1 MTARRSRETTSRSKV
16 ESTVSNNAGIAARMR
31 LDGRVALVTG
41 GAGHLGVAVG
51 RALAEL
57 GAAVGLT
64 DRDETS
70 ISTAA
75 ESIRG
80 VTTSRI
86 AVFEA
91 DLDDEVAVR
100 ALPRR
105 VVNEL
110 DKLDILVNCAA
121 MVGTDASEG
130 WATPFAEQVV
140 GPWELALR
148 INLTAPFLLS
158 QSAAPHLKASSKG
171 SIVNV
176 GSIYG
181 SVGPD
186 WRLYDG
192 TGSGNPAGYAAS
204 KGGLAQ
210 LTRWLA
216 TTLAPEIRVNMVS
229 PGGIFRGHTEPF
241 LKRYVERTP
250 LRRMGTE
257 VEVAGVVAMLAG
269 DLCSYVTGQDVLVDG
284 GWTAW

>member
-1 MTARRSRETTSRSKV
+1 VTARCTGKGGQDSKPG
-16 ESTVSNNAGIAARMR
+16 SIPADAGVAARMR

-51 RALAEL
+51 KALAEL
-57 GAAVGLT
+57 GAAVALS
-64 DRDETS
+64 DRARAS
-70 ISTAA
+70 ISNAT
-75 ESIRG
+75 ESVRG
-80 VTTSRI
+80 AGTTQVE
-86 AVFEA
+86 AFEA
-91 DLDDEVAVR
+91 DLSDESAVR
-100 ALPRR
+100 ALPGN
-105 VVNEL
+105 VVDRL
-110 DKLDILVNCAA
+110 GRLDILVNCAG

-130 WATPFAEQVV
+130 WTAPFEEQALT
-140 GPWELALR
+140 PWELALR
-148 INLTAPFLLS
+148 VNLTAPFLLS
-158 QSAAPHLKASSKG
+158 QAAAPHLKASSNG

-186 WRLYDG
+186 WRLYEG
-192 TGSGNPAGYAAS
+192 TGSGSPAGYAAS

-216 TTLAPEIRVNMVS
+216 TTLAPQVRVNAVS
-229 PGGIFRGHTEPF
+229 PGGIFRGHKEPF
-241 LKRYVERTP
+241 LSRYVERTP

-269 DLCSYVTGQDVLVDG
+269 DLCSYVTGQNMLVDG